1 MEVLIKMAIIPA
13 REKLNKYDEDTL
25 KRLKE
30 LNLVLLKEFIRIC
43 EDNDIEYFLD
53 GGSAIGAVRHQ
64 GFIPW
69 DDDMDIIL
77 FRDQYDKFMEVMK
90 NYKEDKF
97 ELISSTTKRD
107 YVRWYSLFS
116 LKGTKAGVYYDRN
129 TDFTV
134 GIALDIFVLDN
145 IPDNVIR
152 RGIFKIRW
160 YILKKIIWL
169 YEIANGDAYISKNK
183 EKIGR
188 FSRKL
193 FKLFN
198 INFSKLKRWGNNFI
212 NDYRDEKTDYVTNLS
227 TTYELE
233 AFPKELFRPPKKVLF
248 ENIEVNIPHDYD
260 TYLKMIYG
268 EYKEVPPVEERY
280 NHFYNIVDFG
290 KYK

>member
-134 GIALDIFVLDN
+134 AIALDIFVLDN
-145 IPDNVIR
+145 IADNVIR
-152 RGIFKIRW
+152 RGIFKIRS
-160 YILKKIIWL
+160 YILKKII
-169 YEIANGDAYISKNK
+169 
-183 EKIGR
+183 
-188 FSRKL
+188 F
-193 FKLFN
+193 
-198 INFSKLKRWGNNFI
+198 
-212 NDYRDEKTDYVTNLS
+212 
-227 TTYELE
+227 
-233 AFPKELFRPPKKVLF
+233 
-248 ENIEVNIPHDYD
+248 
-260 TYLKMIYG
+260 
-268 EYKEVPPVEERY
+268 
-280 NHFYNIVDFG
+280 
-290 KYK
+290 